1 MVEGAVKAG
10 DGRPGAEEGRGS
22 GGTWNTAQHIAADS
36 VHQGHT
42 VTIHPPQAV
51 TPTPTGSAAEAL
63 KQAVHKQ
70 WREET
75 CKRGLHL
82 PTPLPVDWAIRKGL
96 AVSRETEAGVSRE
109 TPLAVSR
116 ETTLST
122 DPSGNSRTD

>member
-1 MVEGAVKAG
+1 M
-10 DGRPGAEEGRGS
+10 
-22 GGTWNTAQHIAADS
+22 WNTAQNIAAGS

-42 VTIHPPQAV
+42 ITIHPPQAV

-75 CKRGLHL
+75 RKRGLHL

-96 AVSRETEAGVSRE
+96 AVSRETNASVSRETEAAVSRE

-116 ETTLST
+116 ETAIST
-122 DPSGNSRTD
+122 DPSGNSWTD

>member
-1 MVEGAVKAG
+1 MKAG

-51 TPTPTGSAAEAL
+51 TPAPTGSAAEAL

-75 CKRGLHL
+75 RERGLHL

-96 AVSRETEAGVSRE
+96 AVSRET
-109 TPLAVSR
+109 
-116 ETTLST
+116 TLST